1 MMWTYRVFRDSQ
13 ERYSIR
19 EVFYERDN
27 TIISYA
33 EAPVVVV
40 GASFEELMQLVQW
53 FRDAFDLPVLSLEEI
68 DAEMAINKT
77 KSASNGP
84 PNLSLQQVIKAH
96 SIKSVGRSAFAE
108 VLFSTSN
115 LFLPVSIR
123 KLD

>member
-33 EAPVVVV
+33 EAPVAVV
-40 GASFEELMQLVQW
+40 GASFEELMQLVKW

-68 DAEMAINKT
+68 DEQMAINKT
-77 KSASNGP
+77 KSVSNRP
-84 PNLSLQQVIKAH
+84 PNLSLQQVM
-96 SIKSVGRSAFAE
+96 AE
-108 VLFSTSN
+108 LANDN
-115 LFLPVSIR
+115 LAIDP
-123 KLD
+123 K

>member
-33 EAPVVVV
+33 EAPVAVV
-40 GASFEELMQLVQW
+40 GASFEELMQLVKW

-68 DAEMAINKT
+68 EAQMAIEKA
-77 KSASNGP
+77 KPASNASQ
-84 PNLSLQQVIKAH
+84 NLSLQQVMAELAKDDFADRN
-96 SIKSVGRSAFAE
+96 SIENPS
-108 VLFSTSN
+108 
-115 LFLPVSIR
+115 
-123 KLD
+123 

>member
-27 TIISYA
+27 TIINYA

-77 KSASNGP
+77 KSASNSP
-84 PNLSLQQVIKAH
+84 PNLSLQQVIAELENED
-96 SIKSVGRSAFAE
+96 FA
-108 VLFSTSN
+108 SD
-115 LFLPVSIR
+115 P
-123 KLD
+123 K

>member
-84 PNLSLQQVIKAH
+84 PNLSLQQVIAELENED
-96 SIKSVGRSAFAE
+96 FA
-108 VLFSTSN
+108 SD
-115 LFLPVSIR
+115 P
-123 KLD
+123 K

>member
-33 EAPVVVV
+33 EAPVAVV
-40 GASFEELMQLVQW
+40 GASFEELMQLVKW

-68 DAEMAINKT
+68 DAQMAINKT
-77 KSASNGP
+77 KSASNCP
-84 PNLSLQQVIKAH
+84 PNLSLQQVM
-96 SIKSVGRSAFAE
+96 AE
-108 VLFSTSN
+108 LANDN
-115 LFLPVSIR
+115 LAIDP
-123 KLD
+123 K